1 MPPKKLP
8 FPALIFEG
16 QLKTRHAPGTSF
28 EPYPIPV
35 LAEPKLITRALDQLR
50 YLKTFDSPN
59 AVNTTT
65 GPQLPKY
72 ISHALGSLYQP
83 WKPGYLRSA
92 YGANLDGA
100 PTELPRLAH
109 LCQQKGIRQ
118 EWIVTEQLLQAK
130 REQRKSWW

>member
-1 MPPKKLP
+1 MAQYLP
-8 FPALIFEG
+8 FP
-16 QLKTRHAPGTSF
+16 RCHHASA
-28 EPYPIPV
+28 V
-35 LAEPKLITRALDQLR
+35 
-50 YLKTFDSPN
+50 
-59 AVNTTT
+59 AVNTT

>member
-1 MPPKKLP
+1 MLVLVLLVLVLTVGDAPGTVR
-8 FPALIFEG
+8 ATARSSCRHG

-72 ISHALGSLYQP
+72 ISHAFDSLDKP

-92 YGANLDGA
+92 
-100 PTELPRLAH
+100 
-109 LCQQKGIRQ
+109 
-118 EWIVTEQLLQAK
+118 
-130 REQRKSWW
+130 

>member
-1 MPPKKLP
+1 M
-8 FPALIFEG
+8 
-16 QLKTRHAPGTSF
+16 APGTSF
-28 EPYPIPV
+28 EAYPIPV
-35 LAEPKLITRALDQLR
+35 LAEPKKIIRALDQLR
-50 YLKTFDSPN
+50 SLKTFPSPD

-65 GPQLPKY
+65 RPQLPKY

>member
-1 MPPKKLP
+1 MALTGRQPARSSLASSSVCLP
-8 FPALIFEG
+8 RNSPSPALIFEG

-35 LAEPKLITRALDQLR
+35 LAEPKLIIRALDQLR
-50 YLKTFDSPN
+50 ALKTFASAD

-72 ISHALGSLYQP
+72 ISAAFGSLDKP

-92 YGANLDGA
+92 
-100 PTELPRLAH
+100 
-109 LCQQKGIRQ
+109 
-118 EWIVTEQLLQAK
+118 
-130 REQRKSWW
+130 

>member
-1 MPPKKLP
+1 MALNTYEIFFSAKFSLPKKKLP

-16 QLKTRHAPGTSF
+16 QLKTRQAPGTSF

-35 LAEPKLITRALDQLR
+35 LAEPKKIMRALDQLR
-50 YLKTFDSPN
+50 ALKTFVSAD

-72 ISHALGSLYQP
+72 ISHAFGSLDQP

-92 YGANLDGA
+92 YGAICCYKFKPKNQTDDHLLS
-100 PTELPRLAH
+100 PNPRP
-109 LCQQKGIRQ
+109 
-118 EWIVTEQLLQAK
+118 
-130 REQRKSWW
+130 